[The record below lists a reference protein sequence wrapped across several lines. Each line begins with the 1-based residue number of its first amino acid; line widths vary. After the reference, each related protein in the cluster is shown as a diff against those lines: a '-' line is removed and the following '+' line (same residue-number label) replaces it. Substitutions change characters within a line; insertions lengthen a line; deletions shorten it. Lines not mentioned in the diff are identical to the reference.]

1 MNDDILVGRNELK
14 IINSLMDNKRNI
26 IVFGHEKRKG
36 LTGIFLC
43 AIIFV
48 ESNIDISKEPV

>member
-26 IVFGHEKRKG
+26 IVFGHEKRKD

-43 AIIFV
+43 GIIFV
-48 ESNIDISKEPV
+48 KSSIHI